1 MIFSCFFLQRTL
13 DIYVYCHIN
22 NTIPKTSNSPFVLI
36 SDKNWPTIEQT
47 IKNLL
52 NLKTNHIQFTNVS
65 DVRIVDIIPKMYS
78 IQAKYLPTLGC
89 NSNGCLRVLGK
100 IIFSIGCPLACQ
112 LRKVN
117 KTNTLNVIQPS
128 VILSVNSTSN
138 VNYLIELDAFTIVA
152 AIPEGEKIGDQVRAF
167 MFYSLMGNN
176 DRAFSSTSI
185 SVDDS
190 SLINITRLID
200 ESINKS
206 NMDIY
211 KFIVLQAEVIMESS
225 ILNVTVVFTFTTTC
239 KINCQQIQMNKL
251 NNTNSM
257 ILNPIAMIYDKKNH
271 FHNVSLI
278 DVLITTPT
286 IVSIPT
292 TGNPIIPNNVT
303 AQAITESTQ
312 SSLIFID
319 LFFYSIDIFVE
330 TAKTIFEA
338 TYRLE
343 SFDFI
348 LDGDF
353 ESGPI
358 IDNST
363 LNDLTNMMQTT
374 VSNDSN
380 INVIVFNATIDIDN
394 EQSTT
399 KPVSSDSTNYI
410 LRLIVSYIYPIACN
424 ACIEICESSI
434 YDEPQ
439 LDKLIEIRNA
449 SLIDISRPVSVIN
462 LTPNTMTTIISSTH
476 TVTMSTVHSSTTHSA
491 DNHTIKITTTTV
503 VHSTTSQHPIT
514 ENTTTAHHTSDTK
527 TSSLHTTTSNHT
539 LK

>member
-1 MIFSCFFLQRTL
+1 MIDFQDSLTGRNIDPSCAFHFLITSYRSQLQTF
-13 DIYVYCHIN
+13 CHIN
-22 NTIPKTSNSPFVLI
+22 NAIPKTSNSPFVFI

-52 NLKTNHIQFTNVS
+52 NLKTNRMQFTNIS
-65 DVRIVDIIPKMYS
+65 DVRMVDIIPKMYS
-78 IQAKYLPTLGC
+78 IQANYLPTVGC

-112 LRKVN
+112 LRKIN

-128 VILSVNSTSN
+128 VILNVTSTSN
-138 VNYLIELDAFTIVA
+138 VNYLIKLDTFTIVA
-152 AIPEGEKIGDQVRAF
+152 AIPEGEKVGDQVKAF
-167 MFYSLMGNN
+167 MLYSLMGNN
-176 DRAFSSTSI
+176 GRAFSSTSI

-206 NMDIY
+206 NMDIDN
-211 KFIVLQAEVIMESS
+211 FIVLQAEVIMGSS
-225 ILNVTVVFTFTTTC
+225 ILSVTVLFTFTTTC
-239 KINCQQIQMNKL
+239 KIDCQQIQMNKL
-251 NNTNSM
+251 NNTHSM
-257 ILNPIAMIYDKKNH
+257 ILNPIAMIYHGKNH

-278 DVLITTPT
+278 DVLIASLT
-286 IVSIPT
+286 IVPIPT
-292 TGNPIIPNNVT
+292 TENPTIPNNAT
-303 AQAITESTQ
+303 TETITESTQ
-312 SSLIFID
+312 SPLILID
-319 LFFYSIDIFVE
+319 LLFYCTDIFVE

-348 LDGDF
+348 VDGDF

-358 IDNST
+358 IDNSA
-363 LNDLTNMMQTT
+363 LNDLTSMIRI
-374 VSNDSN
+374 S
-380 INVIVFNATIDIDN
+380 FFR
-394 EQSTT
+394 
-399 KPVSSDSTNYI
+399 PVSSDSTNYI
-410 LRLIVSYIYPIACN
+410 LRLIASYIHPIACN

-476 TVTMSTVHSSTTHSA
+476 AVAMSTVHSSTTHSV

-503 VHSTTSQHPIT
+503 VHPTTSQHPIT

>member
-1 MIFSCFFLQRTL
+1 MQFTNISDVRMV
-13 DIYVYCHIN
+13 D
-22 NTIPKTSNSPFVLI
+22 TIPKMS
-36 SDKNWPTIEQT
+36 
-47 IKNLL
+47 
-52 NLKTNHIQFTNVS
+52 
-65 DVRIVDIIPKMYS
+65 S
-78 IQAKYLPTLGC
+78 IQANYLPTLGC

-112 LRKVN
+112 LRKIN

-128 VILSVNSTSN
+128 VILNVNSTSN

-152 AIPEGEKIGDQVRAF
+152 AIPEDEKIGDQVKAF
-167 MFYSLMGNN
+167 MLYSLMGNN
-176 DRAFSSTSI
+176 GRAFSSTSI

-211 KFIVLQAEVIMESS
+211 KFIVLQAEVIMGSS
-225 ILNVTVVFTFTTTC
+225 ILNVTVLFTFTTTC
-239 KINCQQIQMNKL
+239 KIDCQQIQMNKL
-251 NNTNSM
+251 NNTHSM
-257 ILNPIAMIYDKKNH
+257 ILNPIAMIYHGKNH

-278 DVLITTPT
+278 DVLIASLAMA
-286 IVSIPT
+286 SIPT
-292 TGNPIIPNNVT
+292 TENPTIPNNATTEV
-303 AQAITESTQ
+303 ITESTQ
-312 SSLIFID
+312 SRLIFID
-319 LFFYSIDIFVE
+319 LFFYCIDIFVE

-348 LDGDF
+348 VDGDF

-363 LNDLTNMMQTT
+363 LNDLTSMMQTT

-399 KPVSSDSTNYI
+399 KPVSLDSTNYI

-476 TVTMSTVHSSTTHSA
+476 AVAMSTVHSSTTHSA
-491 DNHTIKITTTTV
+491 DNHTIKITTTAV
-503 VHSTTSQHPIT
+503 VHPTTSQHPIT
-514 ENTTTAHHTSDTK
+514 ENTTTVHHISDTK

>member
-167 MFYSLMGNN
+167 MFYSLMGNHG
-176 DRAFSSTSI
+176 RAFSSTSI

-312 SSLIFID
+312 K
-319 LFFYSIDIFVE
+319 

-410 LRLIVSYIYPIACN
+410 LRLIVSYIYPVACN